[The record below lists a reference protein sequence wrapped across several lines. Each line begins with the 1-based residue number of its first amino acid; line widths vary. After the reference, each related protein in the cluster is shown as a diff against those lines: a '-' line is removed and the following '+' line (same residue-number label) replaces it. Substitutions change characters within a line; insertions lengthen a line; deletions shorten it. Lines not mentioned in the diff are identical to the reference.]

1 MVSVNKGAR
10 KVDVS
15 LTLISGTGT
24 CVTLPAW
31 IGANID
37 LLTKRPHVGLI
48 GASQSVMED
57 RNKCVPVSRL
67 SLQSA
72 FRQSN
77 FPESCHCRILPFPTA
92 DLVCCS
98 HRSHGP
104 DHIGRFSRGRW
115 GGGGDFSSF
124 YVIRPFIEWQH
135 SPDDNVLDPVFGL
148 DDDEL
153 FLGEYLVMPVIV
165 GARYLC
171 RLCAL
176 LISVELF
183 TTPVSSDRLVFYPAS
198 CHRSSVFG
206 QMKRGTWAE
215 IDLLTKLTLEHQ
227 LAIGR
232 KMSRIFGSCKCIACR
247 GHFPEARPI
256 ALCLLKG

>member
-1 MVSVNKGAR
+1 
-10 KVDVS
+10 
-15 LTLISGTGT
+15 
-24 CVTLPAW
+24 
-31 IGANID
+31 
-37 LLTKRPHVGLI
+37 
-48 GASQSVMED
+48 ME
-57 RNKCVPVSRL
+57 R
-67 SLQSA
+67 
-72 FRQSN
+72 
-77 FPESCHCRILPFPTA
+77 E
-92 DLVCCS
+92 
-98 HRSHGP
+98 
-104 DHIGRFSRGRW
+104 
-115 GGGGDFSSF
+115 GGGG
-124 YVIRPFIEWQH
+124 YVIRPFIEWHH

-198 CHRSSVFG
+198 CHPSSVFG